1 MLSAGLKMKQQLG
14 MRSNKVTDKVSDKLF
29 KMGKNLEV
37 SSNVSDPFSG
47 CQFVNS
53 SSGAYVMQNT
63 MGVERV

>member
-37 SSNVSDPFSG
+37 SSSVSESFLDRH
-47 CQFVNS
+47 FVHP
-53 SSGAYVMQNT
+53 SSGASGKN
-63 MGVERV
+63 E